1 MQRIIGW
8 RDSKA
13 TVAERGYGGK
23 WQRLRLDFLKK
34 NPLCVYCQREG
45 RVTEAKVVDHIIPH
59 RGDQKLFWNQNN
71 WQALCKSCHSG
82 TKQREEN
89 GSAVKGC
96 DENGIPLDPNHHWNK
111 K

>member
-71 WQALCKSCHSG
+71 WQALCKSWH
-82 TKQREEN
+82 TKSARYLLNLMVTVFNMLTIRGRVTKKN
-89 GSAVKGC
+89 G
-96 DENGIPLDPNHHWNK
+96 L
-111 K
+111 